1 MIRVRKSNT
10 LVTQT
15 DGETQIDVRITLTDF
30 KDADQATK
38 FLKFFG
44 QQILVFEGQ
53 KKLED

>member
-1 MIRVRKSNT
+1 MIRVKRSAT
-10 LVTQT
+10 LVSQT
-15 DGETQIDVRITLTDF
+15 DDDIQVDVRIILTDF

-53 KKLED
+53 TKLE

>member
-1 MIRVRKSNT
+1 MIRVKRSAT
-10 LVTQT
+10 LVSQT
-15 DGETQIDVRITLTDF
+15 DGETQIDVRISLTDF

-53 KKLED
+53 KKLGD